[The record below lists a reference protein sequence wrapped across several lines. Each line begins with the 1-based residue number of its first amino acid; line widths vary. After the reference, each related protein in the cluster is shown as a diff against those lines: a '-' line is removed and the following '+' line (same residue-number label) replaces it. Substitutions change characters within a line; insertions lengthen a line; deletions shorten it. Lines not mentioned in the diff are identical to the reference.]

1 MSWIRI
7 AWRNLLAKPLS
18 TGLSTILL
26 AFGVGL
32 VSLLM
37 LTERQLDQAFR
48 RNIED
53 IDLVLG
59 AKGSP
64 LQLILANVYHIDA
77 PTGNI
82 RLSDARQ
89 VMTHPYIEKAIP
101 LAYGD
106 NFQRYRIV
114 GTEPSY
120 PAHYGMQLAEGRLWE
135 APFEATI
142 GAQVAR
148 ESGLKVGDTFFSAHG
163 LVDETDVHGDLA
175 FTVVGIFEEGQCVVD
190 QLLLCNIESIW
201 GVHEKPETEPVE
213 SSPIADEAE
222 TPTEAPTETSSD
234 TPAPSP
240 RAGAMRIGPGGVVMG
255 TVGPQT
261 GGKDP
266 DGDREI
272 TAVLLKKRNP
282 LAVLTIPNL
291 LKETNM
297 QVALPAIEVNRLT
310 QNFGIGMG
318 TLRAIAWL
326 IIALSFASIFI
337 SVYDSLLARRYELA
351 LMRSMGASRGGIYRS
366 LLWEGG
372 LLSVMGAALGL
383 ILSRLGLWVMAQLVA
398 DAFHY
403 NLAGMGLM
411 WGEVYLACGAIFV
424 GLIAAAIP
432 GISAIRLDISRTLSD
447 G

>member
-18 TGLSTILL
+18 TGLSTALL

-37 LTERQLDQAFR
+37 LTERQLDETFR
-48 RNIED
+48 RNIRD

-82 RLSDARQ
+82 RLADARQ
-89 VMTHPYIEKAIP
+89 VMEHPYIEAAIP

-106 NFQRYRIV
+106 NFQRFRIV

-120 PAHYGMQLAEGRLWE
+120 PAHYGMELAEGRLWS

-142 GAQVAR
+142 GARVAQ
-148 ESGLKVGDTFFSAHG
+148 ESGLRVGDTFFSAHG

-190 QLLLCNIESIW
+190 QLLLCNLESIW
-201 GVHEKPETEPVE
+201 AVHGDSPTASNGADSVAPAQESESATTARPDTLRKPLP
-213 SSPIADEAE
+213 
-222 TPTEAPTETSSD
+222 
-234 TPAPSP
+234 
-240 RAGAMRIGPGGVVMG
+240 RIGPGGVVMG
-255 TVGPQT
+255 AVGGPRAEA
-261 GGKDP
+261 P
-266 DGDREI
+266 NRDGNREI

-282 LAVLTIPNL
+282 LAVLTLPNL

-318 TLRAIAWL
+318 TLRGIAWL

-337 SVYDSLLARRYELA
+337 SVYDSLLVRRYELA
-351 LMRSMGASRGGIYRS
+351 LLRTLGASRSGIYGS

-372 LLSVMGAALGL
+372 LLSGAGAILGL
-383 ILSRLGLWVMAQLVA
+383 ILSRLGLWVMAQLVEQT
-398 DAFHY
+398 FHY
-403 NLAGMGLM
+403 DLAGMGVM

-424 GLIAAAIP
+424 GLLAAAIP